1 MGTSSA
7 RRGPTTGL
15 WRAAKGA
22 ATRYLS
28 PGAGGE
34 VSAREV
40 VARYLAALAET
51 PGQGEALAAFRVTR
65 KVAQDLG
72 ALWQEVAARG
82 WDAALKE
89 RGLAPLAREPAEML
103 APGVSGVLAGSGG
116 GLEEAVVRTAL
127 ALVLRPAVQSQ
138 DRPEPAQVVRQFLVT
153 AVHLRLALDL
163 GEPLEAAAGELWAA
177 PGRLKPDQGSDR
189 GRRGSGRRP
198 VGASGYPRP
207 LAGVRGLDLGY
218 RSYGGIDAE
227 PGAGR
232 PAGSPLRFGWIGYVW
247 KPAASGRG
255 SRLLWCG
262 PGGGTAP
269 WPLNST

>member
-40 VARYLAALAET
+40 AARYLAALAET
-51 PGQGEALAAFRVTR
+51 PGQGDRLAAFRFTR

-72 ALWQEVAARG
+72 ALGQEVKARG
-82 WDAALKE
+82 WEAALKA
-89 RGLAPLAREPAEML
+89 RGLASLAQEPPEML
-103 APGVSGVLAGSGG
+103 APGVSAVVAGSGG

-127 ALVLRPAVQSQ
+127 TSVIRQAIQAQ
-138 DRPEPAQVVRQFLVT
+138 DRPDPAQMVRQFLVT

-163 GEPLEAAAGELWAA
+163 GEPLEAAAGSS
-177 PGRLKPDQGSDR
+177 GRLRDGLSRIKSVIEAGAAAAGAPPEPPATPGHWQGLT
-189 GRRGSGRRP
+189 GWTW
-198 VGASGYPRP
+198 VTEVMAA
-207 LAGVRGLDLGY
+207 LMKNLG
-218 RSYGGIDAE
+218 
-227 PGAGR
+227 
-232 PAGSPLRFGWIGYVW
+232 
-247 KPAASGRG
+247 
-255 SRLLWCG
+255 
-262 PGGGTAP
+262 
-269 WPLNST
+269 